1 MSEIYSQPEEA
12 NTTCQFCGKPT
23 PADYNF
29 CVECDGQIKCIEC
42 GKKTYPGKDYCLACS
57 KPLLVRPSTSLAPNQ
72 YERSVEQDGDK
83 YKEHTRFALS
93 DKAVHEIA
101 PFVVSQTMPGLKAQ
115 PKPPI
120 PPSLSDNQ
128 TIDTSYED
136 LTPKESTQSNSD
148 QNGVDT
154 PPISPSSSDEVSP
167 DREIIKQFFQC
178 DGDLLVATDN
188 DFKGES
194 WAEQQRFFIILFIK
208 AYKELFNKAVPS
220 KELVRN
226 AAAKLN
232 LIDPSNFTTHLNK
245 AISAFMTQISTGLVL
260 NAAGEKEYKKII
272 KKMSD
277 PSAKAGY
284 NYWNR
289 PATTASPSSI
299 LTKEDKA
306 KVTNWIKE
314 PVALGKLD
322 IRDVRIAREYALVA
336 YWIITIHLKKA
347 NSIKWNEAM
356 FYLTSKYDTTS
367 VTGNSFS
374 KSMSSKE
381 GEKFFT
387 KSGEGL
393 YYLTTDGQNLVQ
405 SWIDGKV
412 SIKKQA
418 S

>member
-1 MSEIYSQPEEA
+1 MSEVYSQPEEA
-12 NTTCQFCGKPT
+12 SVTCHLCGKQT

-42 GKKTYPGKDYCLACS
+42 GKKTYLGKDYCLACS
-57 KPLLVRPSTSLAPNQ
+57 KPLVIRSASSQAPNQ

-115 PKPPI
+115 ITPPI
-120 PPSLSDNQ
+120 PPSLSNNQ

-136 LTPKESTQSNSD
+136 LTAKEEIQNNGNQTEVKNTSTS
-148 QNGVDT
+148 
-154 PPISPSSSDEVSP
+154 SPSSEEESLDKEVV
-167 DREIIKQFFQC
+167 KQFFQC
-178 DGDLLVATDN
+178 DGDVLVATDN

-194 WAEQQRFFIILFIK
+194 WAEQQRFFIVLFIK

-220 KELVRN
+220 KDLIRN

-232 LIDPSNFTTHLNK
+232 LIDSSNFTTHLNK
-245 AISAFMTQISTGLVL
+245 AVSAFMTQISTGLVL

-272 KKMSD
+272 KKMID
-277 PSAKAGY
+277 PSAKAGH

-289 PATTASPSSI
+289 PANSASPSSI

-306 KVTNWIKE
+306 KVTSWIKE

-322 IRDVRIAREYALVA
+322 IRDVKIAREYALLA
-336 YWIITIHLKKA
+336 YWIITVHLKKA

-374 KSMSSKE
+374 KAMSSKE
-381 GEKFFT
+381 AEKFFN

-393 YYLTTDGQNLVQ
+393 YYLTTDGQKLVE

-412 SIKKQA
+412 SIKKKA